1 MSTFDEFKKRA
12 EEKGF
17 KFRYNPENKF
27 EIETPSE
34 LHIDMVMVDLSIE
47 SAINNAKPTD
57 LKQKLELLLKKGS
70 NAQKIEFVYGT
81 GSYYFPDDLEMI
93 AQRSINETNDNK
105 ICQPVC
111 EIVTRI
117 VCRCLAKSNEQICS
131 EIARNVCRIICS

>member
-1 MSTFDEFKKRA
+1 MPNFDSFKKRA

-17 KFRYNPENKF
+17 KFRYNPENIL
-27 EIETPSE
+27 EIEAPSE
-34 LHIDMVMVDLSIE
+34 LHIDMIMVDLSIE
-47 SAINNAKPTD
+47 SAINNVKSID
-57 LKQKLELLLKKGS
+57 LKEKLQVLLRNGT

-81 GSYYFPDDLEMI
+81 GSYYFPEDLEMI
-93 AQRSINETNDNK
+93 AQRAINETNDNK